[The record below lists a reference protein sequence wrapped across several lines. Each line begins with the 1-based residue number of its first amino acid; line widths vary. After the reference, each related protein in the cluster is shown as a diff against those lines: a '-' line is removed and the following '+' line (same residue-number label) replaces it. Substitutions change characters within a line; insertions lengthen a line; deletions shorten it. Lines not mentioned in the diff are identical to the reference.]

1 MNPKPLLV
9 FLPGTLCTGA
19 IFSTYSN
26 HSLYDSLT
34 IEFSHEASL
43 DEMANTVLT
52 QVGERAFI
60 PVGFSMG
67 GMVAFELIRQR
78 PAQISGLILLNS
90 NCLADTPERSKGRE
104 HQLQLARDKGLPFLY
119 QDIML
124 PVFFADPECKH
135 AKLVVDMASALGI
148 STFEA
153 QLNVL
158 AQRPDS
164 LPLLKHF
171 NKPSLIIGAEHDLPC
186 PPDHQQVM
194 ASALQQGELHI
205 LKHCGHFALLE
216 QADAIKN
223 HINNWIGRHY
233 G

>member
-19 IFSTYSN
+19 IFSAYSN
-26 HSLYDSLT
+26 HSQYDSLI

-43 DEMANTVLT
+43 DEMANTVLS
-52 QVGERAFI
+52 QVGDRAFI

-78 PAQISGLILLNS
+78 PAQINGLILLNS
-90 NCLADTPERSKGRE
+90 NCLADSPERSNGRQ
-104 HQLQLARDKGLPFLY
+104 HQLQLARDKGLQSLF

-124 PVFFADPECKH
+124 PVYFANPECEH
-135 AKLVVDMASALGI
+135 AKLVVEMASALGI
-148 STFEA
+148 ATFEA

-164 LPLLKHF
+164 LSVLSHF
-171 NKPSLIIGAEHDLPC
+171 QKPSLVIGSEHDLPC
-186 PPDHQQVM
+186 PPEHQQVM
-194 ASALQQGELHI
+194 ASALPQGELHI
-205 LKHCGHFALLE
+205 LNHCGHFALLE

-223 HINNWIGRHY
+223 LINNWMARHY